1 MYDPVR
7 MWRVPGMRRLLLA
20 AAVAMALAVPAAQA
34 GTTSESAAV
43 NGTAAAM
50 ANAVAAHQYDA
61 VWSYVYA
68 PYQKVISKARWEA
81 CQEQNPVIPPGV
93 KITRIGIAQTNRIP
107 SVVPQI
113 GLTHLQDVQVQI
125 VFTRPPDTTLQVAVA
140 NAYFVKYKGKW
151 AAVWLQDVY
160 NSLVSGKCN
169 TSTTTR
175 GLY

>member
-1 MYDPVR
+1 MYDLAR
-7 MWRVPGMRRLLLA
+7 MGRFLGMRSLLLA
-20 AAVAMALAVPAAQA
+20 VVVAALAVPAAQA
-34 GTTSESAAV
+34 RPDVGVV
-43 NGTAAAM
+43 NPTAAAM

-61 VWSYVYA
+61 VWNFVYA

-81 CQEQNPVIPPGV
+81 CQKQNPVIPPGV
-93 KITRIGIAQTNRIP
+93 KITRIGVAQTNRIP
-107 SVVPQI
+107 SVVPLL
-113 GLTHLQDVQVQI
+113 GLTHIQDVQMQI

-140 NAYFVKYKGKW
+140 NAYFVKYQGKW
-151 AAVWLQDVY
+151 AAVWLQDTY

>member
-1 MYDPVR
+1 MYDPAR
-7 MWRVPGMRRLLLA
+7 MWRILGMRRLLLA
-20 AAVAMALAVPAAQA
+20 AVVLSALAVPAAQA
-34 GTTSESAAV
+34 GTASESAAV

-50 ANAVAAHQYDA
+50 ANAVAAHQYDT

-68 PYQKVISKARWEA
+68 PYQKVISKAHWET
-81 CQEQNPVIPPGV
+81 CQKQNPVIPPGV
-93 KITRIGIAQTNRIP
+93 KITRIGVAQTNRIP

-113 GLTHLQDVQVQI
+113 GLTHIQDVQLQI
-125 VFTRPPDTTLQVAVA
+125 VYTRPPDTTLQAVVV
-140 NAYFVKYKGKW
+140 NGYFVKYKGKW

-160 NSLVSGKCN
+160 NTLASGKCN

>member
-1 MYDPVR
+1 
-7 MWRVPGMRRLLLA
+7 MRRLLLVVVV
-20 AAVAMALAVPAAQA
+20 AAVAAPAAQA
-34 GTTSESAAV
+34 RSGRESAAV

-61 VWSYVYA
+61 VWSYVYP
-68 PYQKVISKARWEA
+68 PYAKVISKARWES
-81 CQEQNPVIPPGV
+81 CQKQNPVIPPGV

-107 SVVPQI
+107 SVVPQL

-151 AAVWLQDVY
+151 AAVWLQDTY
-160 NSLVSGKCN
+160 NQLVSGKCN